1 MFFKQFSYLLLGV
14 GESWNWKFTRDVLL
28 LCLTKVCFSKARLTC
43 MSFLKRIQ
51 MYVLAALLPHQY
63 KYLIYKYCTS
73 MTNFSPSTPG
83 YVINGV
89 PLYHNPWVTNDTYMY
104 FLLQMIKNIT
114 WSYSEDPG
122 YSGHPKNNSA
132 ITHPRDH
139 ISIASENGK
148 PRITS
153 GALKKKDTKC
163 YGWYMNIPRNY
174 SNAPHGTWNYKG
186 GRGVRGGGIG
196 GLKNGG

>member
-1 MFFKQFSYLLLGV
+1 MLLNYGV
-14 GESWNWKFTRDVLL
+14 S
-28 LCLTKVCFSKARLTC
+28 
-43 MSFLKRIQ
+43 
-51 MYVLAALLPHQY
+51 
-63 KYLIYKYCTS
+63 
-73 MTNFSPSTPG
+73 
-83 YVINGV
+83 
-89 PLYHNPWVTNDTYMY
+89 LYHNPRVTNDTYMY

-163 YGWYMNIPRNY
+163 YGWYMYIGWLPETTHTH
-174 SNAPHGTWNYKG
+174 PME
-186 GRGVRGGGIG
+186 GGITKG
-196 GLKNGG
+196 DRDGDWGLKKWGVSDMDIFWRLDVKK

>member
-1 MFFKQFSYLLLGV
+1 
-14 GESWNWKFTRDVLL
+14 
-28 LCLTKVCFSKARLTC
+28 
-43 MSFLKRIQ
+43 
-51 MYVLAALLPHQY
+51 
-63 KYLIYKYCTS
+63 
-73 MTNFSPSTPG
+73 MTNFSPSTG

-89 PLYHNPWVTNDTYMY
+89 PPCHNPRVTNDTYMY
-104 FLLQMIKNIT
+104 FSLRMIKNIT

-153 GALKKKDTKC
+153 GALKKKDTKINV
-163 YGWYMNIPRNY
+163 M
-174 SNAPHGTWNYKG
+174 AGTCSL
-186 GRGVRGGGIG
+186 GVSQKLLIHTPW
-196 GLKNGG
+196 KVE

>member
-1 MFFKQFSYLLLGV
+1 
-14 GESWNWKFTRDVLL
+14 
-28 LCLTKVCFSKARLTC
+28 
-43 MSFLKRIQ
+43 
-51 MYVLAALLPHQY
+51 
-63 KYLIYKYCTS
+63 
-73 MTNFSPSTPG
+73 
-83 YVINGV
+83 
-89 PLYHNPWVTNDTYMY
+89 
-104 FLLQMIKNIT
+104 MIKNIT

-186 GRGVRGGGIG
+186 GRGVRGGDW
-196 GLKNGG
+196 GLKKWGLGLGLG

>member
-1 MFFKQFSYLLLGV
+1 
-14 GESWNWKFTRDVLL
+14 
-28 LCLTKVCFSKARLTC
+28 
-43 MSFLKRIQ
+43 
-51 MYVLAALLPHQY
+51 
-63 KYLIYKYCTS
+63 
-73 MTNFSPSTPG
+73 
-83 YVINGV
+83 
-89 PLYHNPWVTNDTYMY
+89 
-104 FLLQMIKNIT
+104 MIKNIT

-163 YGWYMNIPRNY
+163 YGWYMFIEWLPETTHTH
-174 SNAPHGTWNYKG
+174 PMEG
-186 GRGVRGGGIG
+186 GITKEDRGGGG
-196 GLKNGG
+196 GGNWGPKKWGVSNMDIFWRNTLDVTK

>member
-1 MFFKQFSYLLLGV
+1 MSLQHCCPINKNTSFTNTVHLWQTFHHPLVMLLIGFHCTITL
-14 GESWNWKFTRDVLL
+14 EWQMTH
-28 LCLTKVCFSKARLTC
+28 TC
-43 MSFLKRIQ
+43 TFC
-51 MYVLAALLPHQY
+51 Y
-63 KYLIYKYCTS
+63 K
-73 MTNFSPSTPG
+73 
-83 YVINGV
+83 
-89 PLYHNPWVTNDTYMY
+89 W
-104 FLLQMIKNIT
+104 KNIT

-163 YGWYMNIPRNY
+163 YGWYMFIGWLPETTHTH
-174 SNAPHGTWNYKG
+174 PMEGGITKG
-186 GRGVRGGGIG
+186 DRGGGG
-196 GLKNGG
+196 GLGA

>member
-1 MFFKQFSYLLLGV
+1 MFPAPQLARKNAQIHTVHCILNLASFSSSSVIYFLGG
-14 GESWNWKFTRDVLL
+14 GEL
-28 LCLTKVCFSKARLTC
+28 CFSKVRLTC

-73 MTNFSPSTPG
+73 MTNFSPSTG
-83 YVINGV
+83 YVINVV
-89 PLYHNPWVTNDTYMY
+89 PLYHNPRVTDDTYMY

-139 ISIASENGK
+139 ISMASENGK
-148 PRITS
+148 PRMTS

-163 YGWYMNIPRNY
+163 YGWYMYIPRNY
-174 SNAPHGTWNYKG
+174 SYAPHGRWNYKG
-186 GRGVRGGGIG
+186 RRG
-196 GLKNGG
+196 

>member
-28 LCLTKVCFSKARLTC
+28 LCLTKVCFSKAQLTC

-73 MTNFSPSTPG
+73 MTNFSPSTG

-186 GRGVRGGGIG
+186 GRGVRGGGLG
-196 GLKNGG
+196 A